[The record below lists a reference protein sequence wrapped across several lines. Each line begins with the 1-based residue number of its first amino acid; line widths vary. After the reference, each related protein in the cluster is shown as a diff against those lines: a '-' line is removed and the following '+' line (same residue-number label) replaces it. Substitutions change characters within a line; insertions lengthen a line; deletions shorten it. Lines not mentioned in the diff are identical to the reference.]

1 MLSASS
7 RLLTHALSTKCIASS
22 TKRILTYIDPIM
34 TSSTTRELFT
44 YAHPGSC
51 SERKFTHAVSVEG
64 ATSKS
69 PPTTWKGHDTKDQH
83 QGYEKTWTKGILT
96 YPDPIMPS
104 CSASR
109 VLHALRNYSY
119 HARVLLGASRRVSH
133 PDRATK
139 ETIATLS
146 FKGVTKDTKLQIK
159 ERMKSSNK
167 RFSDLKLRVPH
178 PSFSHPERSCIAS
191 DPASRV
197 RKTKLQS

>member
-1 MLSASS
+1 MFSASS
-7 RLLTHALSTKCIASS
+7 RLGTHALSIKCIASS

-104 CSASR
+104 CSDFKGVSTCSQKLLISCKGITR
-109 VLHALRNYSY
+109 GFKKGFTPWSCNERNYSY
-119 HARVLLGASRRVSH
+119 AQ
-133 PDRATK
+133 
-139 ETIATLS
+139 
-146 FKGVTKDTKLQIK
+146 LQGCY
-159 ERMKSSNK
+159 K
-167 RFSDLKLRVPH
+167 RY
-178 PSFSHPERSCIAS
+178 
-191 DPASRV
+191 
-197 RKTKLQS
+197 